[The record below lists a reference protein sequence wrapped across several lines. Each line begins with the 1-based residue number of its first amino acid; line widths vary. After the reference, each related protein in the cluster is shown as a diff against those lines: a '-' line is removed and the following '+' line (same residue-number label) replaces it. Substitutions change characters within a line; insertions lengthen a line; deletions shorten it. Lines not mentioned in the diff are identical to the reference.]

1 MVGGRQRRPKRRAVA
16 SKHQKERRKRKN
28 RERGGGGLVG
38 WGRWLGWVEVLVEKK
53 EKCELLLR
61 RSQVAMTHEVY
72 HSVAL
77 HAREMVKKFW
87 QPKWIKISL
96 FLV

>member
-1 MVGGRQRRPKRRAVA
+1 M
-16 SKHQKERRKRKN
+16 
-28 RERGGGGLVG
+28 G

-87 QPKWIKISL
+87 QPKWVKISL
-96 FLV
+96 FTVVVGFQILYGVKKQQRLLFPEI